1 MKQMI
6 YKKREN
12 VIAVITIGIIAFF
25 FLMKSPLHPWINQTT
40 GVDSSVFKTVVMM
53 MEKGGMPYVDS
64 FDHKGPLLYILNWFG
79 NRISQYR
86 GIWVIE
92 FCFLVVTVSMI
103 YKISRLACNKKGSVI
118 TTFMAVSLLF
128 EYFEG
133 GNLTE
138 EYAMTFI
145 AVAQFIFWDYF
156 LNEYIS
162 KIRLIICGLCFGCVI
177 LLRPNMVSV
186 WFVMCIGVL
195 FKSIVIDKNRKK
207 IWSFLVWFLIGTL
220 IIVFPVVIWLAVNGA
235 LDQCIHD
242 YIIFNMAYNSKEGG
256 RALFSAKWNSYFY
269 FAGTTVYLISLL
281 CLVIFRNENN
291 KILHY
296 FYLLYLLITPLFVC
310 LSGMTYGHYGMI
322 LVPAVAYPIA
332 LVFQKIE
339 SINFE
344 NVSKVLFCVVT
355 VYCISSIVLTD
366 WISLVKNIPLIYE
379 ERNEDHRNGVI
390 NDISNVIDSLI
401 DPNEKISVYGNW
413 DAVYVK
419 CNRAHATRYSYQ
431 NPIGAV
437 MPEIMDEYFEQLQ
450 EEQPHV
456 IVIQSGRLDE
466 VMNKFLNDNKY
477 EMVWSQNEE
486 SLDGALV
493 YYK

>member
-1 MKQMI
+1 MKQRI
-6 YKKREN
+6 DKNREN
-12 VIAVITIGIIAFF
+12 IVAVMMIGILTFF
-25 FLMKSPLHPWINQTT
+25 FLLLSPLHPWVGGTT
-40 GVDSSVFKTVVMM
+40 YADSSVFKTVVMM

-64 FDHKGPLLYILNWFG
+64 FDHKGPLLYILNWLG
-79 NRISQYR
+79 NRISYYR

-92 FCFLVVTVSMI
+92 FVFLIVTILMI
-103 YKISRLACNKKGSVI
+103 YKSSRLICSKKGSVV
-118 TTFMAVSLLF
+118 TTLMAISLLF

-138 EYAMTFI
+138 EYAMAFI
-145 AVAQFIFWDYF
+145 AVALFVYLDYF
-156 LNEYIS
+156 LNNNIS
-162 KIRLIICGLCFGCVI
+162 RVRLISCGLCFGGVV

-195 FKSIVIDKNRKK
+195 FKNIVVDKNWKNVL
-207 IWSFLVWFLIGTL
+207 SFLLWFLAGTL
-220 IIVFPVVIWLAVNGA
+220 IIVLPIVIWLAVNGA

-242 YIIFNMAYNSKEGG
+242 YIIFNMAYNSKDGG

-322 LVPAVAYPIA
+322 LIPAVAYPVA
-332 LVFQKIE
+332 LAFKKFE
-339 SINFE
+339 SIDFE
-344 NVSKVLFCVVT
+344 NVSKVLFGIAT
-355 VYCISSIVLTD
+355 VYCLSSIVLPD
-366 WISLVKNIPLIYE
+366 WIDLVSSIAIIWEDRK
-379 ERNEDHRNGVI
+379 EDHRNGVI

-401 DPNEKISVYGNW
+401 DPNDKISVYGNW

-431 NPIGAV
+431 FPIGEV

-456 IVIQSGRLDE
+456 IVIQSGSLDE
-466 VMNKFLNDNKY
+466 VMNKFLKDNKY
-477 EMVWSQNEE
+477 EMVWSQNEDA
-486 SLDGALV
+486 LDGALI